1 MSSKS
6 DYLSIASVE
15 MPEEIIEAATNDSLA
30 IFAGAGVSMQPP
42 EGLGSFE
49 ELTNTLFNSIDVTNQ
64 VELMETSHAKPGWK
78 SLWMYT
84 KTRSTTHART
94 S

>member
-42 EGLGSFE
+42 ESLGNFE
-49 ELTNTLFNSIDVTNQ
+49 ELTDTLFNSIDVTNQ
-64 VELMETSHAKPGWK
+64 VATDEDRPCE
-78 SLWMYT
+78 
-84 KTRSTTHART
+84 ARLEKACGRI
-94 S
+94 